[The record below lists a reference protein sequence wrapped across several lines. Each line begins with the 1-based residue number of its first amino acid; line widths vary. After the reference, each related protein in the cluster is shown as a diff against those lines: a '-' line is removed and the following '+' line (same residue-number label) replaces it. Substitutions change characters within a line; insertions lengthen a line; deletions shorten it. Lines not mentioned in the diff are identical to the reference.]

1 MMELNKKA
9 SRWGALIPAVVAAL
23 LGLQAGRLI
32 FSLITSQGPLGAVV
46 AVPRLSIPD
55 ALAGDFDPFFRAQA
69 GTGPSVVTAL
79 PIKLFGTRLD
89 GATGRGFAIIALP
102 DGQQSSFAVGEL
114 VMPGVKLWSVARDEV
129 TIDRNGARERLFL
142 DQSIAAAPITGTSSP
157 ATPLPAVTL
166 PPNVINGASGTGRD
180 VVAPSLDQPVPAM
193 PQPASDLGNQL

>member
-1 MMELNKKA
+1 MEFNTKA
-9 SRWGALIPAVVAAL
+9 FRGGAVLPAVLAAL
-23 LGLQAGRLI
+23 LGLQAGRMVFALV
-32 FSLITSQGPLGAVV
+32 TPVGPSGQISTAERMVFP
-46 AVPRLSIPD
+46 A

-69 GTGPSVVTAL
+69 GAGPSVVTAL

-142 DQSIAAAPITGTSSP
+142 DQSIPSAPVGGVPSP
-157 ATPLPAVTL
+157 ATIPTVNVPPIVT
-166 PPNVINGASGTGRD
+166 NDASGAGRE

-193 PQPASDLGNQL
+193 PQPASDQGNEP